1 MKRTMARFIP
11 LLVVFLMITMSGVAF
26 GADVP
31 RMTKETLKG
40 KIGDANTVV
49 VDVRKGSDWRAS
61 ENKIKGA
68 VRVNPRKTK
77 GWAKNQDKNKTYV
90 LYCA

>member
-1 MKRTMARFIP
+1 MKRSIPIP
-11 LLVVFLMITMSGVAF
+11 LLIVFLMVTMSSAAF
-26 GADVP
+26 GADIP

-61 ENKIKGA
+61 ENTIKGS
-68 VRVNPRKTK
+68 VRVDPKK
-77 GWAKNQDKNKTYV
+77 VKDWAKKQDKNKTYV